1 MLATLSA
8 PLPVP
13 PSPTAPSPTAPSLT
27 GQTFPSTAMCQSL
40 NIRYE
45 LSEHTLELTPD
56 SLSAHSLLSLYWE
69 GRRLA
74 GYRTIEQFY
83 DDMATEGWQ
92 IQSISRAH
100 SRQQLH
106 FAVMIREL

>member
-1 MLATLSA
+1 MLVTLSS
-8 PLPVP
+8 
-13 PSPTAPSPTAPSLT
+13 PSPTVQDISSDIS
-27 GQTFPSTAMCQSL
+27 STAMCQSL

-45 LSEHTLELTPD
+45 LSDHTLD
-56 SLSAHSLLSLYWE
+56 SALGNASDNASLPTHSLLSLYWE
-69 GRRLA
+69 GRRLG

-100 SRQQLH
+100 SCRQLH
-106 FAVMIREL
+106 FAVMTREL

>member
-1 MLATLSA
+1 MLATHSSPASTTQRLS
-8 PLPVP
+8 P
-13 PSPTAPSPTAPSLT
+13 
-27 GQTFPSTAMCQSL
+27 TAMCQSL

-45 LSEHTLELTPD
+45 LSEHTLEIAPDGSASGHTPPP
-56 SLSAHSLLSLYWE
+56 SHLLLSLYWE

-83 DDMATEGWQ
+83 EDMTMKGWQ

-100 SRQQLH
+100 SRRQLH
-106 FAVMIREL
+106 FAVMTREL

>member
-1 MLATLSA
+1 MLTTRLS
-8 PLPVP
+8 
-13 PSPTAPSPTAPSLT
+13 PSPTTPKLSP
-27 GQTFPSTAMCQSL
+27 TAMCQSL

-45 LSEHTLELTPD
+45 LSEHTLEISPDGDASGASGASEHTPLP
-56 SLSAHSLLSLYWE
+56 SHSLLSLYWE

-83 DDMATEGWQ
+83 EDMTTEGWQ

-100 SRQQLH
+100 SRRQLH
-106 FAVMIREL
+106 FAVMTRKL

>member
-1 MLATLSA
+1 MLVTLSS
-8 PLPVP
+8 
-13 PSPTAPSPTAPSLT
+13 PSSTTQQLA
-27 GQTFPSTAMCQSL
+27 STAMCQSL

-45 LSEHTLELTPD
+45 LSEHALNSAPNSVSEKA
-56 SLSAHSLLSLYWE
+56 SLPTHSLLSLYWE

-106 FAVMIREL
+106 FAVMTRDL